1 MKKISIQKRT
11 LVLLALVVPVAGLF
25 VYVALRSGPLAPI
38 PVTVS
43 VVETRSV
50 SPALFGIG
58 TVEARY
64 TYQIGPAAVGKIKS
78 LNVQVGD
85 RVETGQVLGEMD
97 PVDLDALI
105 QAREAA
111 LKSANAQRDAAEA
124 RQRYAQTQAQ
134 RYEQL
139 LAVRSTS
146 EETVVTKQQELH
158 VAEAELNAASEECSR
173 IQAER
178 EALMAARA
186 NLRFIAPADGLIIA
200 RNADPGTTIVAGEA
214 PIEMIDPKSMWVN
227 VRFDQIHS
235 GGLAAGLPVQI
246 VLRSQRGEGRAGHV
260 LRVEPVADEVTEET
274 LAKVRF
280 DDLPDP
286 LPSIGELAE
295 VTVTL
300 PALASGPVI
309 PNAAIQRIAGHPG
322 VWQIVK
328 GNLHFTPIAT
338 GAADLDGR
346 VQVREGLEAGDHI
359 VVYSAAV
366 LQEHSRFQVVD
377 QLPGVKP

>member
-1 MKKISIQKRT
+1 MKKLPVQKRT
-11 LVLLALVVPVAGLF
+11 LALLVLFFPVAGLF
-25 VYVALRSGPLAPI
+25 IYVALRSGPLAPI

-43 VVETRSV
+43 VVETRAI

-64 TYQIGPAAVGKIKS
+64 TYKIGPTSAGKIRN
-78 LNVQVGD
+78 LEVQVGD
-85 RVETGQVLGEMD
+85 RVEAGQVLGEMD
-97 PVDLDALI
+97 PVDLDAQI

-146 EETVVTKQQELH
+146 EETVVTKQQELQ
-158 VAEAELNAASEECSR
+158 VAEAEFNAAREECFR
-173 IQAER
+173 LEAEHK
-178 EALMAARA
+178 ALVAVRA
-186 NLRFIAPADGLIIA
+186 NLRFIAPVDGLVVA
-200 RNADPGTTIVAGEA
+200 RNADPGTTIVAGETL
-214 PIEMIDPKSMWVN
+214 IEMIDPESMWVN
-227 VRFDQIHS
+227 VRFDQIHA

-246 VLRSQRGEGRAGHV
+246 VLRSQRNAVRAGHI

-295 VTVTL
+295 ATVTL
-300 PALASGPVI
+300 PAIASGPVV
-309 PNAAIQRIAGHPG
+309 PNAAIQRVAGSLG
-322 VWQIVK
+322 VWQVVK
-328 GNLHFTPIAT
+328 GDLRFTPVSL
-338 GAADLDGR
+338 GSADLDGQ
-346 VQVREGLEAGDHI
+346 VQVRDGLKARDRV

-366 LQEHSRFQVVD
+366 LQKHSRFRVVD
-377 QLPGVKP
+377 QLSGVKP